1 MPYAQQAEAP
11 RARTVLVM
19 CLYQWMLPTEM
30 ALGSDIMPNSV
41 EGYQL
46 LKLARRSGGLD
57 SLRMQLSVRFRSK
70 RARVELEEGDEP
82 EEKSGA
88 SGRGLP
94 MSVA

>member
-19 CLYQWMLPTEM
+19 RLYQWMLPTEM

-57 SLRMQLSVRFRSK
+57 SLRKTAVGAVQEQ
-70 RARVELEEGDEP
+70 AGEG
-82 EEKSGA
+82 
-88 SGRGLP
+88 
-94 MSVA
+94 